1 MKNLEH
7 ILVAFYAV
15 FMGVLIALL
24 VKNESSVVFLV
35 AIPVLAVFIF
45 NFTIRKKLTFK
56 RYFTSKYNLL
66 TSKTFS
72 DHSYGVVPKEIM
84 YEKMLEVFSN
94 SRFRLVDSDNES
106 LEILATTKTTFYSWG
121 ENLYISFETR
131 GDETIMKLCSV
142 TVFQVYAWG
151 KNEENLD
158 NLLAELDDSLII

>member
-56 RYFTSKYNLL
+56 
-66 TSKTFS
+66 
-72 DHSYGVVPKEIM
+72 SY
-84 YEKMLEVFSN
+84 
-94 SRFRLVDSDNES
+94 
-106 LEILATTKTTFYSWG
+106 
-121 ENLYISFETR
+121 
-131 GDETIMKLCSV
+131 
-142 TVFQVYAWG
+142 
-151 KNEENLD
+151 
-158 NLLAELDDSLII
+158 